1 VKLKLRAI
9 LTLLISLVAALPLN
23 AAAPTPGNSCKKVGL
38 TATASGKKYTCVKAG
53 SKLVWNKGVVVPV
66 IPKPIPVMD
75 PPAAPKNLLRSDS
88 RITSNTELSK
98 LEICKTTDMTPDYTG
113 MGTIYKNGFPRP
125 TQSLSGKN
133 SAKVLIIPIS
143 FNDLPFTTEKAQ
155 RGPILSSDLD
165 LLNEVSPRV
174 EESFNKLSGGRFK
187 ITLDILPKSQ
197 WWEFKSNHPF
207 ISTWGVSNFDSI
219 FKLIDSEKSEF
230 SFNDYDAYIFL
241 GGNSSNGALNNGEA
255 IFAQKINNSKSGYI
269 NAVLI
274 AGGFSNPILWV
285 HELGHAL
292 FAFEDLYLF
301 KPNPEI
307 SGSRETNVPNSWDLM
322 ANSSRNVSFLEWNRL
337 LMGWLKDSEV
347 RCISDQIQST
357 HYLSDFEN
365 DTDPKLLTINLTE
378 GVTLAAEARN
388 FGNEKRLLLYT
399 INTYTSHGEGP
410 IISQNTLLKKA
421 DKKSIYGWDINVLDT
436 NSEGV
441 LFSVTK
447 TDLNKFVP
455 PKIKPSTPS
464 DSPPTSKIKVTS
476 TDISPIESSKAK
488 ATLKISGQQSYRIYV
503 TAVDDFQKVF
513 FESGFVND
521 SRSEI
526 SVNLTG
532 LVCDRKLRAVIEIF
546 TELDGKGERLVVQHN
561 ELGKTSC

>member
-1 VKLKLRAI
+1 
-9 LTLLISLVAALPLN
+9 
-23 AAAPTPGNSCKKVGL
+23 
-38 TATASGKKYTCVKAG
+38 
-53 SKLVWNKGVVVPV
+53 
-66 IPKPIPVMD
+66 M
-75 PPAAPKNLLRSDS
+75 
-88 RITSNTELSK
+88 
-98 LEICKTTDMTPDYTG
+98 EICKTTDMTPDYTG